1 MMKTHEMNGVYTRIE
16 KSTIIKGNLKTNSDI
31 RIDGTMDGNIETK
44 GKIIIGKVASVK
56 GNILCMYAEIE
67 GKFKGKINAQEALSL
82 KSESDVSGEVT
93 IGKLIVASGAKFNA
107 TCTMVNNSDKIKSLY
122 DSSEKTA

>member
-1 MMKTHEMNGVYTRIE
+1 MMKTHEVNSVYSRIE
-16 KSTIIKGNLKTNSDI
+16 KSTSIKGNLKTNSDI

-44 GKIIIGKVASVK
+44 GKIIVGKGASVK

-67 GKFKGKINAQEALSL
+67 GKFKGKINAQETLSL
-82 KSESDVSGEVT
+82 KSESEVSGEVT
-93 IGKLIVASGAKFNA
+93 IGKIIVAAGATFNA

>member
-1 MMKTHEMNGVYTRIE
+1 MMKTHEVNSVYSRIE
-16 KSTIIKGNLKTNSDI
+16 KSTSIKGNLKTNSDI

-44 GKIIIGKVASVK
+44 GKIIVGKGASVK
-56 GNILCMYAEIE
+56 GNILCMNAEIE
-67 GKFKGKINAQEALSL
+67 GKFKGKINAQETLSL
-82 KSESDVSGEVT
+82 KSESEVSGEVT
-93 IGKLIVASGAKFNA
+93 IGKLIVAAGATFNA